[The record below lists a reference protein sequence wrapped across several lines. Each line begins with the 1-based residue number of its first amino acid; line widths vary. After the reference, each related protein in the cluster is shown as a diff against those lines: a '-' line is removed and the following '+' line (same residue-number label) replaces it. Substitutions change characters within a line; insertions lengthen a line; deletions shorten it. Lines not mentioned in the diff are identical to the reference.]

1 MLQFIE
7 ALNNIYFFL
16 ISRRFHQCCKNF
28 QIKQFNDKSI
38 SINLASFHEASETPK
53 EVIKQA
59 LEHKSPKSELS
70 SQKQL
75 NTKPKVSPEFN
86 LWLVLKIS
94 KNITSCA

>member
-1 MLQFIE
+1 M
-7 ALNNIYFFL
+7 
-16 ISRRFHQCCKNF
+16 
-28 QIKQFNDKSI
+28 SI
-38 SINLASFHEASETPK
+38 SLNLASFHEASETPI

-86 LWLVLKIS
+86 LWQYV
-94 KNITSCA
+94 

>member
-1 MLQFIE
+1 M
-7 ALNNIYFFL
+7 
-16 ISRRFHQCCKNF
+16 
-28 QIKQFNDKSI
+28 SI
-38 SINLASFHEASETPK
+38 SLNLASFHEASETPK

-86 LWLVLKIS
+86 LWQYV
-94 KNITSCA
+94 

>member
-1 MLQFIE
+1 M
-7 ALNNIYFFL
+7 
-16 ISRRFHQCCKNF
+16 
-28 QIKQFNDKSI
+28 SI
-38 SINLASFHEASETPK
+38 SLNLASFHEASETPI

-86 LWLVLKIS
+86 LWQY
-94 KNITSCA
+94 A